1 VTPGTVAAMQA
12 AASDLYEDVRY
23 PGFPFPQTHPDRLAL
38 LARLHG
44 LEPAA
49 PDDACRVLE
58 VGCADGINVLG
69 MAASA
74 PGLEAVGI
82 DSAAGPLERGRE
94 LARAAGLANVRL
106 EALDLRDAGDALG
119 RFDYVVAHGLYAWVP
134 DEVRDALMALL
145 AGCLSPH
152 GVAFVSYNA
161 NPGAQL
167 RAMLREMALMH
178 AGDAGPAQERAAGA
192 RELYELMAPWVT
204 ERPDAYGAV
213 LEHELE
219 RLRRLNTPA
228 LVHDDLAALYRPVWL
243 RDFAAHARTHGLE
256 YLCEAELSEL
266 EADRHPEG
274 FDAVLDSVAGGDRVV
289 WEQYADFLAGRTF
302 RQTLLCRAE
311 AQPAPGE
318 LVRAIR
324 RGEATV
330 PDAPTRHATSPR
342 ARPEASPL
350 ARAMARDGADLV
362 NLRQEHVRL
371 DDPLGRLL
379 VRLLDGTRE
388 RPALVD
394 AVVAAVG
401 GELRMT
407 QDGDP
412 VTDGELLR
420 LQIAD
425 GLEHNLHLIAGLGL
439 LRS

>member
-1 VTPGTVAAMQA
+1 MSPGTVAAMQP
-12 AASDLYEDVRY
+12 AASELYEDVRY

-44 LEPAA
+44 LEPAP
-49 PDDACRVLE
+49 PDGCRVLE

-74 PGLEAVGI
+74 PGLEAVGF

-94 LARAAGLANVRL
+94 LAQTAGLANVRL

-119 RFDYVVAHGLYAWVP
+119 SFDYVVAHGLYAWVP
-134 DEVRDALMALL
+134 DDVRDALMALL
-145 AGCLSPH
+145 ARCLSPH

-161 NPGAQL
+161 RPGAGMRSL
-167 RAMLREMALMH
+167 LREMALMH
-178 AGDAGPAQERAAGA
+178 AGVAASVHERAAGA

-204 ERPDAYGAV
+204 ERPDAYGRL
-213 LEHELE
+213 LEHELG
-219 RLRRLNTPA
+219 RLRRLNMPA
-228 LVHDDLAALYRPVWL
+228 LVHDDLAELYRPVWL
-243 RDFAAHARTHGLE
+243 RDFVTHARAHGLE
-256 YLCEAELSEL
+256 YLAEAELSEL

-274 FDAVLDSVAGGDRVV
+274 FDAVLDRVAGGDRVE
-289 WEQYADFLAGRTF
+289 WEQYADFLAGRSF
-302 RQTLLCRAE
+302 RQTLLCRAD
-311 AQPAPGE
+311 AKPAPGE

-324 RGEATV
+324 RGEAV
-330 PDAPTRHATSPR
+330 LPEEPRRHADAPG

-362 NLRQEHVRL
+362 NLRHEHVRF

-401 GELRMT
+401 GELRLT
-407 QDGDP
+407 RDGEP

-420 LQIAD
+420 PQIAE
-425 GLEHNLHLIAGLGL
+425 GLEHNLHVIAGLGL
-439 LRS
+439 LRQ

>member
-12 AASDLYEDVRY
+12 VADLYEDVRY

-44 LEPAA
+44 LA
-49 PDDACRVLE
+49 PPPPDECRVLE

-82 DSAAGPLERGRE
+82 DRAAGPLERGRE
-94 LARAAGLANVRL
+94 LTRAAGLENVRL
-106 EALDLRDAGDALG
+106 EALDVRDAGDALG

-134 DEVRDALMALL
+134 DDVRESLMALL
-145 AGCLSPH
+145 AGCLARH

-161 NPGAQL
+161 RPGAGM
-167 RAMLREMALMH
+167 RALLREMALMY
-178 AGDAGPAQERAAGA
+178 AGETTSAQERAAGA
-192 RELYELMAPWVT
+192 QELYELMAPWVT
-204 ERPDAYGAV
+204 ERPDAYGRL
-213 LEHELE
+213 LEHELG
-219 RLRRLNTPA
+219 RLRRLSPA
-228 LVHDDLAALYRPVWL
+228 MLVHDDLSELYRPVWL
-243 RDFAAHARTHGLE
+243 RDFVAHARAHGLD

-274 FDAVLDSVAGGDRVV
+274 FDSVLDRVASGDRVE
-289 WEQYADFLAGRTF
+289 WEQYADFLAGRSF

-311 AQPAPGE
+311 AQPVPGE

-324 RGEATV
+324 RGDAAL
-330 PDAPTRHATSPR
+330 PDAPQRHAGAPG
-342 ARPEASPL
+342 ACPEASPL
-350 ARAMARDGADLV
+350 ARAMARDSADLV

-371 DDPLGRLL
+371 EDPLGRLL

-407 QDGDP
+407 MGGEP
-412 VTDGELLR
+412 VTDGEQLR
-420 LQIAD
+420 SQIAG

-439 LRS
+439 LRP